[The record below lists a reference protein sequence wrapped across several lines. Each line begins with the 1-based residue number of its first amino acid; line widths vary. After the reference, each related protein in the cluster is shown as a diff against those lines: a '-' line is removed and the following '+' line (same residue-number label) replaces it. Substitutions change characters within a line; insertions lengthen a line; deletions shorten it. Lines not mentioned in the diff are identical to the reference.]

1 MLKDINVEGYLYT
14 NRTETLGKK
23 KKTSVFA
30 DIIPFK
36 SKKNIWKSEI
46 WWYSPDFLLFIYE
59 SLHSLFIQKPFGI

>member
-30 DIIPFK
+30 DIVPFK
-36 SKKNIWKSEI
+36 SKKNI
-46 WWYSPDFLLFIYE
+46 
-59 SLHSLFIQKPFGI
+59 